1 MEQDTR
7 NIRWV
12 DIDSI
17 NPYYKNPRRNE
28 RAVEKIARSIQEF
41 GFNQPIVVDQDN
53 IIVVGHTRHKAA
65 EHLKLT
71 SVPVIDMPPDI
82 DDANIKAYRI
92 ADNKLNELSEWN
104 TDYLI
109 DELGELSDVLDDL
122 GVLGFDASELEQLL
136 GESDDGWLLP
146 DEQQYTPVFE
156 IAVECADE
164 NEQEKLYIKLQ
175 KEGYQCRVLT
185 M

>member
-1 MEQDTR
+1 
-7 NIRWV
+7 V
-12 DIDSI
+12 
-17 NPYYKNPRRNE
+17 
-28 RAVEKIARSIQEF
+28 
-41 GFNQPIVVDQDN
+41 
-53 IIVVGHTRHKAA
+53 
-65 EHLKLT
+65 
-71 SVPVIDMPPDI
+71 
-82 DDANIKAYRI
+82 KAYRI